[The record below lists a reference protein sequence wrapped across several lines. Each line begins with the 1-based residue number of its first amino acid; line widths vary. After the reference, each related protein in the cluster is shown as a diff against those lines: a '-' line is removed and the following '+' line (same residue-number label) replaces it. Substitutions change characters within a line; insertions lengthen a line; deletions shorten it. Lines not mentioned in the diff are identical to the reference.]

1 MSSIDCLLS
10 NEVHEGEKAD
20 SVALRNCDIDLTR
33 RWVKFKKRKEEYD
46 VLTGYGSVRTRA
58 LDGTDREEMDGVKIA
73 STPK

>member
-1 MSSIDCLLS
+1 
-10 NEVHEGEKAD
+10 
-20 SVALRNCDIDLTR
+20 LRNCDVDWTR